1 MKCIFYSCI
10 SFYFSTVLELLKKK
24 NSFGYFLVNTY
35 LYKKYLVGKK
45 IVEVLLLFALLV
57 LHAGLGGCSE
67 GGG

>member
-1 MKCIFYSCI
+1 MKCIFSSCI
-10 SFYFSTVLELLKKK
+10 SFYFSTVLELLKK
-24 NSFGYFLVNTY
+24 NSFGFFHVNTY